1 MRVFFTN
8 MMVQV
13 CSEQHTGPQVR
24 SRTKCSC
31 VYMNYTQRDKRTEEQ
46 QRLFYYSTNESLA
59 HWKLIITWHSL
70 STILRTRHEELSE
83 RQNVPVYGINVKGK
97 IVMIKH

>member
-1 MRVFFTN
+1 

-59 HWKLIITWHSL
+59 H
-70 STILRTRHEELSE
+70 
-83 RQNVPVYGINVKGK
+83 
-97 IVMIKH
+97 